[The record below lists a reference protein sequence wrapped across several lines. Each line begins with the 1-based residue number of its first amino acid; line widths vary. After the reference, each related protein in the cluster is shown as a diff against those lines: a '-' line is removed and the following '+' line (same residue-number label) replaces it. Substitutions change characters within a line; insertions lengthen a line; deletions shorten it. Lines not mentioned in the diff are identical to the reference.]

1 MNPNN
6 IQVNK
11 CRMVNVALLEEIR
24 VVQGVY
30 AEVNQIQ
37 MKKNTKIKKGART
50 QNYKVWQC

>member
-50 QNYKVWQC
+50 QNYKV